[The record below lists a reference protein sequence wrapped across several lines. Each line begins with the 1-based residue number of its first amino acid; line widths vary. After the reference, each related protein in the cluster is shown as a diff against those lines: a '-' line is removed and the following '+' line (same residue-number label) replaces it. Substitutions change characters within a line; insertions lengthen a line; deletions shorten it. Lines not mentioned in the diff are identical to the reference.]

1 MLKGDMHGS
10 RAICEFSNIGSL
22 LADAQARISVKGGKA
37 VIL

>member
-1 MLKGDMHGS
+1 MLKGDMRDS

-22 LADAQARISVKGGKA
+22 FVDMQPQISVKGGKA